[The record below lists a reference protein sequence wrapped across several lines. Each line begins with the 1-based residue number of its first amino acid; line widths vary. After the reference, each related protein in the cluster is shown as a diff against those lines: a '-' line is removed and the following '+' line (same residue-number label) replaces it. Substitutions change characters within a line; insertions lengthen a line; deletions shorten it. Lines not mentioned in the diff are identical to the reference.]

1 MKTNNLIKHG
11 AVILITLF
19 IISCDKWIDPAINEN
34 PDEISDVPYNL
45 LLPAIEVDL
54 SYNIGGFL
62 ISTVPAM
69 WMQYLYGQERQAATI
84 GKNYLITET
93 DVEGS
98 WEIFYTESL
107 MDMSIYIEKTG
118 DANRQARGVGK
129 VLMALGL
136 GHITDL
142 WGDIPYSEAFKG
154 NNDLNP
160 AYDSQESIYN
170 TIKILLTEAIEDLST
185 PDSENE
191 ITLGTWSNDLIYD
204 GAPEKWIA
212 AAHSLRARYAIHL
225 SKKGTVDYSA
235 VLSDCSAGISG
246 NENDLQMPFGDNESN
261 ANPRYQYDVQR
272 GDVSPS
278 LSFDAFASGDPRLE
292 VFADGPGNFG
302 SFYGMM
308 NSPVPLMTYVETK
321 FIEAEA
327 YLRREPPSRALANNA
342 YDAAV
347 TASLEKFGIDD
358 PSWLTDN
365 TSGALGDISLQNIIE
380 AKYIALFLQLEAYND
395 YRRTGWPVLNPTAG
409 NAIPSRFPYCANERL
424 YNTENVP
431 AGLSLNSPVWWAN

>member
-1 MKTNNLIKHG
+1 MIANNLIKYG
-11 AVILITLF
+11 TIILFSLF

-34 PDEISDVPYNL
+34 PDEITDVPYNM

-54 SYNIGGFL
+54 SYNLGGFL

-69 WMQYLYGQERQAATI
+69 WMQQVYGQARQAATI

-93 DVEGS
+93 DVEYC
-98 WEIFYTESL
+98 WEAAYTEYL
-107 MDMSIYIEKTG
+107 MDLSIYIDKTG

-160 AYDSQESIYN
+160 VYDSQESIYN
-170 TIKILLTEAIEDLST
+170 TIKTLLTEAIADLST

-191 ITLGTWSNDLIYD
+191 IPLDSRANDLIYD
-204 GAPEKWIA
+204 GDAYKWIA
-212 AAHSLRARYAIHL
+212 VAHSLRARYAIHL

-235 VLSDCSAGISG
+235 VISDCAAGISS
-246 NENDLQMPFGDNESN
+246 NENDLQMPFGNTESN
-261 ANPRYQYDVQR
+261 ANPRYQYDTQR
-272 GDVSPS
+272 GDVGPSPS
-278 LSFDAFASGDPRLE
+278 FAAFAAGDPRLE
-292 VFADGPGNFG
+292 VFAGGPGGFG

-308 NSPVPLMTYVETK
+308 DSPVALMTYVETK

-327 YLRREPPSRALANNA
+327 YLRKVPASGELANES

-347 TASLEKFGIDD
+347 TASLEKFGIDN
-358 PSWLTDN
+358 PEWLNDN
-365 TSGALGDISLQNIIE
+365 TSGVLGDMSIKGIIE
-380 AKYIALFLQLEAYND
+380 AKYIALFLQAEVYND
-395 YRRTGWPVLNPTAG
+395 YRRTGWPVLNPSAG

-424 YNTENVP
+424 YNPKNVP
-431 AGLSLNSPVWWAN
+431 TGVSLNTPVWWAN